1 MVAPPQHDLWSIERH
16 WHEFAGSIGQDVTGF
31 DPASPRVRQAV
42 ACGAAVTLAVL
53 AAVVLELD
61 YPMWSGMSAFTCLQG
76 SAVATR
82 LKGLLRI
89 LGTIAGAFVGA
100 VVIGFVAQ
108 DHLALLLAL
117 FVGVTFALYRSYLSR
132 WMYAWLL
139 GGVTLGLVLMTT
151 LADATAGLHAGAYRA
166 AEIAVGVL
174 AAWAAGVS
182 LLPEATDAATDW
194 KLMADPKQHSR
205 QRAALTALEGGSGI
219 VAVVILYDLFD
230 LPGFASGTISI
241 TRIADPEPQVGRHR
255 GFLRL
260 IGCIIGGGAGLLT
273 VGFSI
278 DWFPVL
284 LVWVFAWCTVFGY
297 FGSGS
302 AGSGYAG
309 MQAAFAF
316 CMAVLPAN
324 WPATTLDPALDRF
337 AGIVLAMAVFWVID
351 LIVGTAEEDHGAP
364 TPTARERAS

>member
-1 MVAPPQHDLWSIERH
+1 MVEPPVRDLWSVERH
-16 WHEFAGSIGQDVTGF
+16 WHEFADGIRRDVVGF
-31 DPASPRVRQAV
+31 DPAGPRVRQAV
-42 ACGAAVTLAVL
+42 ACGFAVALAIL

-76 SAVATR
+76 SVIATR
-82 LKGLLRI
+82 LKGMLRI
-89 LGTIAGAFVGA
+89 LGTIAGALAGA
-100 VVIGFVAQ
+100 FIIGFFAQ

-139 GGVTLGLVLMTT
+139 GGITLGLLLMTT
-151 LADATAGLHAGAYRA
+151 LADPSAGLHAGAYRA

-174 AAWAAGVS
+174 AAWAAAAW
-182 LLPEATDAATDW
+182 LLPETTDAATDR
-194 KLMADPKQHSR
+194 KLIADPKLGSR
-205 QRAALTALEGGSGI
+205 RRAALTAFEGGAGI
-219 VAVVILYDLFD
+219 ITVVILYDLFD
-230 LPGFASGTISI
+230 LPGFSSATISM

-278 DWFPVL
+278 DWLPML
-284 LVWVFAWCTVFGY
+284 LVWIFAWCTVFGY

-302 AGSGYAG
+302 PGSGYTG

-316 CMAVLPAN
+316 CMAVLPDNRPTA
-324 WPATTLDPALDRF
+324 TLDPSIDRF
-337 AGIVLAMAVFWVID
+337 AGIILAMLVFWMID
-351 LIVGTAEEDHGAP
+351 FIVGTEEQDQGASS
-364 TPTARERAS
+364 ANGRA

>member
-1 MVAPPQHDLWSIERH
+1 MVEAPEQHDLWSVQRH
-16 WHEFAGSIGQDVTGF
+16 WREFAEGVRRDITDF

-42 ACGAAVTLAVL
+42 ACGLAVTAAML

-76 SAVATR
+76 SVMATR

-89 LGTIAGAFVGA
+89 LGTIAGGLGGAFI
-100 VVIGFVAQ
+100 IGLFAQ
-108 DHLALLLAL
+108 DHVALLLAL
-117 FVGVTFALYRSYLSR
+117 FAGVTFALYRSYLSR

-139 GGVTLGLVLMTT
+139 GGITLGLVLMTT

-174 AAWAAGVS
+174 AAWAAGAL
-182 LLPEATDAATDW
+182 LLPEATDAATDR
-194 KLMADPKQHSR
+194 KLIAAPKIGSR
-205 QRAALTALEGGSGI
+205 RRAALTAFECGAG
-219 VAVVILYDLFD
+219 VVTVVILYDLFD
-230 LPGFASGTISI
+230 LPGFTSGTISI
-241 TRIADPEPQVGRHR
+241 TRIADPEPRVGRHR
-255 GFLRL
+255 GFLRV

-278 DWFPVL
+278 DWLPML
-284 LVWVFAWCTVFGY
+284 LVWVFAWCTIFGY

-302 AGSGYAG
+302 PGSGYAG

-316 CMAVLPAN
+316 CMAVLPEN
-324 WPATTLDPALDRF
+324 RPTSTLEPALDRF
-337 AGIVLAMAVFWVID
+337 AGILLAMAVFWVID
-351 LIVGTAEEDHGAP
+351 LIVGTAEEDHGL
-364 TPTARERAS
+364 PTAQERAS